1 MPGDDSLSS
10 GSGDH
15 GSVLVQM
22 SRMGERVAG
31 LEARL
36 EALKGDTE
44 TTRSSI
50 HAINGELQKIVIVE
64 EGCRQSL
71 LHLTNQVT
79 TLVNAAPAIQAAV
92 QTFEGMR
99 ADLRAILSKDTAR
112 NSMIAMLTRLVP
124 WLVVSAG
131 FFWWAWQHLAIKP

>member
-1 MPGDDSLSS
+1 MPGDDSLSAV
-10 GSGDH
+10 SGDH

-31 LEARL
+31 LEARM

-71 LHLTNQVT
+71 LHLTTQVT
-79 TLVNAAPAIQAAV
+79 MLVQAAPALAAGV
-92 QTFEGMR
+92 QTFEAMR
-99 ADLRAILSKDTAR
+99 KDLSDILSRQVAKTNAQTH
-112 NSMIAMLTRLVP
+112 AQRLLP
-124 WLVVSAG
+124 WLIALG
-131 FFWWAWQHLAIKP
+131 GLAWWAWEHLVLK

>member
-1 MPGDDSLSS
+1 MPGDDSLS
-10 GSGDH
+10 GVSGDH

-79 TLVNAAPAIQAAV
+79 TLVNAAPAIHQKPCTIAYAS
-92 QTFEGMR
+92 R
-99 ADLRAILSKDTAR
+99 DDAPKTA
-112 NSMIAMLTRLVP
+112 SITP
-124 WLVVSAG
+124 IGSDPSHEH
-131 FFWWAWQHLAIKP
+131 Q